1 MSASWAG
8 AILTPASESRPGMP
22 AIMPDAAAWPLPSV
36 PCHWRDHSSQVA
48 GSNGPGVNLGG
59 WDLPS
64 CVEAAAPLPVAMI
77 SFVSLPSLFEPA
89 PGIALTGT
97 LHGEMLSEWTR
108 LRPSPKRE
116 GQAGTSALE
125 LAWKPRSHN
134 LRPGLASIPIA
145 APFYPAGRG
154 SSVASAMR
162 YACRK
167 NLGIVSDSETFEA
180 IVALQRARCQCGNP
194 PRRRALPDLPDGNA
208 AHAPA
213 EAIEHSREG

>member
-89 PGIALTGT
+89 PGIALAGT
-97 LHGEMLSEWTR
+97 MHGEMLSDWIRFQPFPSGRVSRHICPGTGLEPR
-108 LRPSPKRE
+108 LA
-116 GQAGTSALE
+116 QA
-125 LAWKPRSHN
+125 
-134 LRPGLASIPIA
+134 A
-145 APFYPAGRG
+145 ARACIHSDSGSLLSGGRG
-154 SSVASAMR
+154 ALVASAMR